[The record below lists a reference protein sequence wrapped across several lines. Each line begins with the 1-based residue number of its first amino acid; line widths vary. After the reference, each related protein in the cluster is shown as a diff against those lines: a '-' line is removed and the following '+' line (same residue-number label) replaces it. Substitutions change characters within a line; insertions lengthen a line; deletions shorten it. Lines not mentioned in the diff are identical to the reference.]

1 MADLLKPDEERR
13 SFAPAHDPDADHVV
27 GWTNMPPEA
36 RAAACA
42 AALFAGLELDTSR
55 SPTNTTYRIQF
66 KYDPRSRIAF
76 AIEPSTEVANRR
88 RGTARPVPRTVEE
101 ALRPVRAAFGT
112 RAAEIAKFIRR
123 R

>member
-27 GWTNMPPEA
+27 GWANMPPEA

-42 AALFAGLELDTSR
+42 AALFGGLELDTTK
-55 SPTNTTYRIQF
+55 SPSNPNYRIHL
-66 KYDPRSRIAF
+66 KYDPHSRIAF
-76 AIEPSTEVANRR
+76 AIEPSAEVANRR

-101 ALRPVRAAFGT
+101 VLTPLRAAFGM